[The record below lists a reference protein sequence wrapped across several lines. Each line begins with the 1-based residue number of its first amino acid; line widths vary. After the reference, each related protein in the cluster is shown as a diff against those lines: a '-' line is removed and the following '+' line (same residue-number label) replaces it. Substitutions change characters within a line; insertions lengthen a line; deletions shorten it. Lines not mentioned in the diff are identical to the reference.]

1 MKCHHLKVAAKAVSR
16 WPNPSSTT
24 ILNAQVFDSFLAIV
38 DDALALAKEAVDSA
52 EQAQTTAPQVTLTK
66 VASSTCDRAA
76 KALATTGIFPGK
88 SVEDISKDL
97 QNGGAGYHISIM
109 EKLASSAV
117 FPLADDNVFDGE
129 LVEKSASSRAY
140 PDLDSKTAIWRQA
153 FDEAE
158 DELG

>member
-1 MKCHHLKVAAKAVSR
+1 M
-16 WPNPSSTT
+16 
-24 ILNAQVFDSFLAIV
+24 

-52 EQAQTTAPQVTLTK
+52 EQATPQVTLTK
-66 VASSTCDRAA
+66 VASETYDKAA

-88 SVEDISKDL
+88 SAADISTTL
-97 QNGGAGYHISIM
+97 RNGGEGCHISIM

-117 FPLADDNVFDGE
+117 FPLADDNVLDGE
-129 LVEKSASSRAY
+129 LVEKPASSKAY
-140 PDLDSKTAIWRQA
+140 QHLNNKTAVWQQA

>member
-1 MKCHHLKVAAKAVSR
+1 M
-16 WPNPSSTT
+16 
-24 ILNAQVFDSFLAIV
+24 
-38 DDALALAKEAVDSA
+38 
-52 EQAQTTAPQVTLTK
+52 
-66 VASSTCDRAA
+66 ASSTCDKAA
-76 KALATTGIFPGK
+76 KVLASTGIFPGK
-88 SVEDISKDL
+88 SVGDISNDL
-97 QNGGAGYHISIM
+97 QMGSASDLISIM

-117 FPLADDNVFDGE
+117 FPLSDDNVLDGE